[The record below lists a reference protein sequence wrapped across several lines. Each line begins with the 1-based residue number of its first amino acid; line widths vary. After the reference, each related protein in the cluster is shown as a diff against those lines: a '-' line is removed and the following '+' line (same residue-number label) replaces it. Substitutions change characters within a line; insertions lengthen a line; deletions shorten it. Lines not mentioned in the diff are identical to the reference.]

1 MSARWLLWPMKNA
14 FLSFERWTTF
24 TAMLAACAML
34 VVASALGMFQIIT
47 RFVLEQPA
55 EWTEVLIR
63 FSLIWMVFLAIP
75 AAFRQGAMVSVDVF
89 YRWSPPK
96 IRRVLDWVV
105 ALAALTLIGIIIW
118 WGWDYAQRGGVQ
130 SMAGLESVTM
140 FWAYLAMPVGGLFS
154 VVGIIGNLV
163 DPVRMEL
170 ETAQ

>member
-1 MSARWLLWPMKNA
+1 MKNA
-14 FLSFERWTTF
+14 FLTFERWTTF
-24 TAMLAACAML
+24 IAMFGACAML
-34 VVASALGMFQIIT
+34 AISASLGMFQIVT

-75 AAFRQGAMVSVDVF
+75 AAFRQGAMVSVDVL
-89 YRWSPPK
+89 YRWSPPR

-105 ALAALTLIGIIIW
+105 ALAALALIGIIIW

-130 SMAGLESVTM
+130 SMAGLESVSM
-140 FWAYLAMPVGGLFS
+140 FWAYLAMPVGGLFCI
-154 VVGIIGNLV
+154 VGIIGNLI
-163 DPVRMEL
+163 DPLRMEL